1 MKEEEK
7 RKSSTFRELKG
18 ILVGLKVLAH
28 KLEAKRVKWINDN
41 WAASLIVKYGSMKPE
56 LHSLEEEIMEV
67 CQKFRIE
74 LKVEWLSRES
84 DQVNFFDKMSK
95 DFDSAEYRILEE
107 NFEELEEKFGPFSV
121 DLFASEWTY
130 QMKPYYSKF
139 LCTGSSGVDAF
150 A

>member
-1 MKEEEK
+1 M
-7 RKSSTFRELKG
+7 
-18 ILVGLKVLAH
+18 
-28 KLEAKRVKWINDN
+28 KWINDN